1 MKKINRRISV
11 TIIISITVVILLA
24 ITITTLYLWKRSIPH
39 PDKKLEISRTLIE
52 KGELIGKNID
62 ICDNY
67 FGKPTLTSKLDN
79 KTNKKIFPAGYTYVK
94 VFGMSDKEYYNI
106 VVFYN
111 EDEVIFDTDIE
122 LTKGG

>member
-11 TIIISITVVILLA
+11 TIIISIMALISLA

-67 FGKPTLTSKLDN
+67 FGKPTKKFSLLD
-79 KTNKKIFPAGYTYVK
+79 IH
-94 VFGMSDKEYYNI
+94 M
-106 VVFYN
+106 
-111 EDEVIFDTDIE
+111 
-122 LTKGG
+122 